1 MTYGGTKRSSGYI
14 SEGIRGLN
22 MLSIK
27 EINTFY
33 GKSHVL
39 HGASLDVGEGELVGL
54 LGRNGMGKTTTLK
67 SVMGLVRP
75 KSGRILFNGTDAMQ
89 LPAYKVPRLG
99 IGYVPQGRH
108 IFPFLTVM
116 ENLRIPVVDGEVDVE
131 LLQEIFTYFPQLKER
146 VNQPGRTL
154 SGGEQQMLAIARA
167 LMAKPKLILFDEPT
181 EGLMPLLVSMI
192 GKTIKSIN
200 DRGVSILL
208 VEQNLKMAVQVC
220 QRIYIIEKGSIVYE
234 GESVNLAQDEK
245 TQMRYLGVHV

>member
-1 MTYGGTKRSSGYI
+1 
-14 SEGIRGLN
+14 
-22 MLSIK
+22 MLSIE

-39 HGASLDVGEGELVGL
+39 HGASLEVGKGELVGL

-75 KSGRILFNGTDAMQ
+75 KSGKILFNGTDAMQ

-116 ENLRIPVVDGEVDVE
+116 ENLRIPVVDGEVDIE

-181 EGLMPLLVSMI
+181 EGLMPLLVSVI
-192 GKTIKSIN
+192 GETIKSIN

-208 VEQNLKMAVQVC
+208 VEQNLKMAVKVC
-220 QRIYIIEKGSIVYE
+220 HLCLNGEGNLDWFLGGRPLHPWGPQSRLAGKGLNKKPYS
-234 GESVNLAQDEK
+234 D
-245 TQMRYLGVHV
+245 